1 MSDMSELDLRWQLR
15 QLPREI
21 TPTRDLWP
29 DIAAR
34 LPPLSQLPRKSR
46 RPLWQG
52 LAIAASLSLAVG
64 IAWFGSPESGSPP
77 SDPQARLVEGEANAM
92 IREYQSALAQLG
104 PLGQLDPPDT
114 QALHDPALTDRVRSD
129 LATLDHSADSIRAAL
144 KADPDSTFLLEQLKR
159 TYARRLSLTQRAL
172 AS

>member
-1 MSDMSELDLRWQLR
+1 MSELDLRWQLR

-21 TPTRDLWP
+21 TPERDLWP

-34 LPPLSQLPRKSR
+34 LPQVPRKSR

-64 IAWFGSPESGSPP
+64 IAWFGTPESGNPP
-77 SDPQARLVEGEANAM
+77 SNRQARLVEGETNAM
-92 IREYQSALAQLG
+92 IREYQSALAQLD
-104 PLGQLDPPDT
+104 PLGVLVPLDTP
-114 QALHDPALTDRVRSD
+114 ALQDPSLTDPSLTDRVRSD
-129 LATLDHSADSIRAAL
+129 LAILDHSADSIRAAL

-159 TYARRLSLTQRAL
+159 TYARRLSLTQRVL

>member
-1 MSDMSELDLRWQLR
+1 MNDMSELDLRWQLR

-21 TPTRDLWP
+21 TPARDLWP

-34 LPPLSQLPRKSR
+34 LPQLSQLPRKSR

-52 LAIAASLSLAVG
+52 LAMAASLSLAVG
-64 IAWFGSPESGSPP
+64 IAWFGSPESGNPP

-104 PLGQLDPPDT
+104 QAGQLDT
-114 QALHDPALTDRVRSD
+114 QALQDPALTDRVRSD
-129 LATLDHSADSIRAAL
+129 LAILDHSADSIRAAL

>member
-1 MSDMSELDLRWQLR
+1 MSELDLRWQLR

-21 TPTRDLWP
+21 TPERDLWP

-34 LPPLSQLPRKSR
+34 LPQVPRKSR

-64 IAWFGSPESGSPP
+64 IAWFGTPESGNPP
-77 SDPQARLVEGEANAM
+77 SNRQARLVEGETNAM
-92 IREYQSALAQLG
+92 IREYQSALAQLD
-104 PLGQLDPPDT
+104 PLGVLVALDT
-114 QALHDPALTDRVRSD
+114 QALQDPSLTDRVRSD
-129 LATLDHSADSIRAAL
+129 LAILDHSADSIRAAL

-159 TYARRLSLTQRAL
+159 TYARRLSLTQRVL